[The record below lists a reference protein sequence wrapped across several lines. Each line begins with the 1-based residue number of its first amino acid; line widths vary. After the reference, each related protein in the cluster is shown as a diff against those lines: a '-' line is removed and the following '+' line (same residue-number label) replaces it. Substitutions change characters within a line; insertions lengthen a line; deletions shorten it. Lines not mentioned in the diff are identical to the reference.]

1 MVSGAS
7 EALYE
12 QDLRRPPQASGLGWG
27 IAVMPSVGVIV
38 AMLALT
44 LLVAT
49 VAALLLA
56 RRSARPPS
64 P

>member
-1 MVSGAS
+1 VG
-7 EALYE
+7 E
-12 QDLRRPPQASGLGWG
+12 
-27 IAVMPSVGVIV
+27 IA

-56 RRSARPPS
+56 RHSARAAEPLAPPRR
-64 P
+64 PLATPRPTV

>member
-1 MVSGAS
+1 
-7 EALYE
+7 
-12 QDLRRPPQASGLGWG
+12 
-27 IAVMPSVGVIV
+27 VMPSVGVIV

-56 RRSARPPS
+56 RRSARAPEPLAPPRR
-64 P
+64 PLATPRPTA